1 MDQLRRDEVL
11 ETLRAHKA
19 TLAGQF
25 GVTSIS
31 LFGSV
36 ARDQAEDNSD
46 IDVLVE
52 FESPPGWRNYFGAQV
67 FLEDVLGRPVD
78 LTTLAEIRR
87 EVRPYVEKDTI
98 NV

>member
-1 MDQLRRDEVL
+1 MEQLRRDEVL
-11 ETLRAHKA
+11 ETLREHRA
-19 TLAGQF
+19 TLAERF

-36 ARDQAEDNSD
+36 ARDQAKDSSD

-52 FESPPGWRNYFGAQV
+52 FESPPGWRNYFGAQM
-67 FLEDVLGRPVD
+67 FLEDVLERPVD
-78 LTTLAEIRR
+78 MMTLAEVRQ
-87 EVRPYVEKDTI
+87 EVRPYVEGEAI